1 MNQITF
7 SFSKFNSVFLPKLL
21 LMCIPGMVFVIVT
34 FCALKGKIGAI
45 SSSGGIAVFVSVVMF
60 ISMIMLVLAI
70 PSYLSR
76 LSQYRNSYI
85 IKQGDEVVFYKCANN
100 LPILDEKTKIYT
112 AKDITKVSIKNK
124 EICIVGNIE
133 EVHRTRHGNEY
144 IGEIKELK
152 IPDVFNNTNIL
163 VKKEN

>member
-7 SFSKFNSVFLPKLL
+7 SFSKFNSIFLPKLL
-21 LMCIPGMVFVIVT
+21 LMCLPGITFIVIT
-34 FCALKGKIGAI
+34 MCALKGKIGAI
-45 SSSGGIAVFVSVVMF
+45 SSSRGMAVLVAVIMF
-60 ISMIMLVLAI
+60 ISMITLILAI
-70 PSYLSR
+70 PSYMSR

-85 IKQGDEVVFYKCANN
+85 IKQGDEVVFYKCSNN

-124 EICIVGNIE
+124 EICIIGSIE
-133 EVHRTRHGNEY
+133 EVHKTRHGNEY